1 VATFGRQVRIG
12 LSGRSQVS
20 FEAVESRLLMSSGP
34 SGGSQVAPAAA
45 SAVVMS
51 ARPAEDARPSTSF
64 AVASASS
71 SSPASSSSSAATKSG
86 DKSPIFDFSDA
97 FYLQNGIDPTKIAGR
112 PNGDG
117 TSSVVDTATDPTR
130 RNVRVTAVVG
140 GHDDGGN
147 PILFS
152 VLGTVKA
159 DAFTNDAAGRA
170 ARQIADKYVAYI
182 FPKAGSNPLSPA
194 AKRQDEL
201 IPLNNGYFSNDPTQI
216 WREVFV
222 NYVPGAA
229 STPAGRKVA
238 QDLMA
243 RNGPDG
249 DGTPMVRTMNDLDK
263 AREAGLVT
271 VTRRADDG
279 SQGAPWFFCAVYKDP
294 RGGAITADATLA
306 VVRNPDGTVAATSRD
321 IDELFAMIKTK

>member
-1 VATFGRQVRIG
+1 MALFNFAGRA
-12 LSGRSQVS
+12 SRSVGTRV
-20 FEAVESRLLMSSGP
+20 EAVESRLLMSSGP
-34 SGGSQVAPAAA
+34 SAGSSAPAVTTAPAVAMSARSADDAPAA
-45 SAVVMS
+45 SK
-51 ARPAEDARPSTSF
+51 F
-64 AVASASS
+64 AV
-71 SSPASSSSSAATKSG
+71 ASSSSSSSASTKSG

-97 FYLQNGIDPTKIAGR
+97 FYLQNGIDPTRVAGR
-112 PNGDG
+112 PTGNGVG
-117 TSSVVDTATDPTR
+117 SVVDTATDPTR

-152 VLGTVKA
+152 ILGTVQA
-159 DAFTNDAAGRA
+159 TGFTNDAAGRT

-194 AKRQDEL
+194 VKRQDEL
-201 IPLNNGYFSNDPTQI
+201 IPLNNGYFSNDPTQV

-222 NYVPGAA
+222 NYVPAA
-229 STPAGRKVA
+229 FNTADGRKVA

-243 RNGPDG
+243 RNGPDA
-249 DGTPMVRTMNDLDK
+249 DGTPMIRTTGDLEK
-263 AREAGLVT
+263 AQKAGLVT

-294 RGGAITADATLA
+294 RGGAITADATLTT
-306 VVRNPDGTVAATSRD
+306 VRNPDGTVAATSKD
-321 IDELFAMIKTK
+321 IDALFDMIKTK